1 MSSDLASQSEVNRLA
16 ALRRYSILD
25 TAAEAEFDE
34 IARLAG
40 QICGAPVALITLV
53 DRGREWY
60 KSQIGLGRREIPLEM
75 SIGRHTILQKGLLV
89 IPDLA
94 LDERFQ
100 DNPLVNDEPHLRF
113 YAGAVLETEGGVP
126 LGTLCVLDHQPRQLT
141 SAQAEALG
149 TLSRQVMA
157 RMELRIARQRL
168 HASEE
173 RFTAFMTHSP
183 AACWLAD
190 VEGRMQYVSP
200 GFYPMFGI
208 KELDVTGQTIQEL
221 FDPALA
227 DLYLENNRTVL
238 RQQSMMET
246 EEPGVTW
253 DGTPGEFTVVRFPV
267 NLPGHEP
274 LLGAIALDTTERKKA
289 EQTLRESEMRFRSYF
304 ELPLHGI
311 AITSP
316 TKGWIEV
323 NDKICSILGY
333 SREELTRMTWLE
345 MTYPDDLEA
354 DVRQFNRMV
363 AGEVDGYDIEKRFI
377 RKDGRIIWT
386 SLAVG
391 GVRNTDASLAYAVA
405 VLSDIT
411 ERKGAE
417 LVLKN
422 ALAEA
427 QRFRDALDQVPAYIY
442 MKDTESRYLYANQPT
457 LELFGCSVEELANCD
472 DMRFFPPA
480 ETRPQKDTDA
490 RAIKGEQTAQEI
502 DVPDAAGGRRVYW
515 DVKTPIDTESTGKEV
530 WGLLGIATD
539 ITANKEAEEALRQ
552 SELRFRQLAENINEV
567 FWITDPT
574 MGEALYV
581 SPAYERVW
589 QRTCASLYENSESWL
604 DAIHPEDRERVKKAV
619 KDKPPAGEYNE
630 IYRIVLP
637 DGMIR
642 WVHDRGYPVRNE
654 HGEVYRMVGTSEDI
668 TERRL
673 AEDKLREQATLLDK
687 AQDAIIVRDLD
698 HRIHYWNQSAERLYG
713 WSAAEALGRS
723 IKDLLYRDPTP
734 FLEATKAVLSKGE
747 WVGEIHQWDKQ
758 GRALVVECR
767 WTLVRD
773 DQGNPRSILA
783 INTDVTERKNLLQQ
797 LLRAQRMESI
807 GTLAGGIAHDLNNV
821 LAPIMMSIDLLRL
834 GEANP
839 QRQAILG
846 TIEGSAK
853 RGADMV
859 KQVLSFARGVT
870 GQRIEVQVGQL
881 LRETEKI
888 IRDTFP
894 KNIQAQSEILEDLW
908 VIQGDPTQLHQVLL
922 NLCVNARD
930 AMAEG
935 GVLSIT
941 ASNLLLDEHCA
952 DVTIEARPGPHVVI
966 EVADTGSG
974 ISPEVLER
982 IFEPF
987 FTTKELG
994 KGTGLGLSSTLAIVK
1009 SHGGFVRVHTE
1020 MGTGTKFGVYLPATT
1035 AVTSDTFV
1043 PAEAHLPRGNG
1054 ELVLV
1059 VDDEAAVRDITKHT
1073 LEAFGYRVLL
1083 ARDGSEASS
1092 IYASQGNGIA
1102 VVLTDMMMPVMDG
1115 PATIQALMG
1124 MNPQVRIIAA
1134 SGMSTNN
1141 MVAKVFGAGV
1151 RHFLPKPYTTETL
1164 LQALRLALRG

>member
-1 MSSDLASQSEVNRLA
+1 MTTNIMSSVPATLSETSRLA
-16 ALRRYSILD
+16 ALRRYNILD
-25 TAAEAEFDE
+25 TSAEAEFDE

-40 QICGAPVALITLV
+40 QICEAPVVLVTLV
-53 DRGREWY
+53 DRTREWY
-60 KSQIGLGRREIPLEM
+60 KSAIGLDWRESPLEA
-75 SIGRHTILQKGLLV
+75 SISRHAIQQKGLFV
-89 IPDLA
+89 VPDLA

-100 DNPLVNDEPHLRF
+100 DNPLVVGGPCLRF
-113 YAGAVLETEGGVP
+113 YAGAILESDGGVP

-141 SAQAEALG
+141 SAQEEALG
-149 TLSRQVMA
+149 TLARQVMA
-157 RMELRIARQRL
+157 RMELRVSRQRL

-200 GFYPMFGI
+200 GFYTMFGI
-208 KELDVTGQTIQEL
+208 KELDVTGRKIQDL

-227 DLYLENNRTVL
+227 ALYLENNRTVL

-253 DGTPGEFTVVRFPV
+253 DGTPGEFLVVRFPV

-274 LLGAIALDTTERKKA
+274 LLGAIALDTTERKEA
-289 EQTLRESEMRFRSYF
+289 ELTLRESEMRFRSYF

-333 SREELTRMTWLE
+333 SRGELTRMTWSE
-345 MTYPDDLEA
+345 MTYPDDLEP
-354 DVRQFNRMV
+354 DVRQFNRMA
-363 AGEVDGYDIEKRFI
+363 AGEVEGYDMEKRFI
-377 RKDGRIIWT
+377 RKDGQVIWT
-386 SLAVG
+386 GLAVG
-391 GVRNTDASLAYAVA
+391 CVRNPDGSLAYVVA
-405 VLSDIT
+405 VISDIT

-417 LVLKN
+417 LVLRN
-422 ALAEA
+422 ALTEA
-427 QRFRDALDQVPAYIY
+427 
-442 MKDTESRYLYANQPT
+442 
-457 LELFGCSVEELANCD
+457 
-472 DMRFFPPA
+472 
-480 ETRPQKDTDA
+480 
-490 RAIKGEQTAQEI
+490 
-502 DVPDAAGGRRVYW
+502 
-515 DVKTPIDTESTGKEV
+515 
-530 WGLLGIATD
+530 
-539 ITANKEAEEALRQ
+539 KEAEDALRQ
-552 SELRFRQLAENINEV
+552 SEQRFRQLAENINEV

-574 MGEALYV
+574 MEEALYV

-589 QRTCASLYENSESWL
+589 GCPVESLYTAPMSWL
-604 DAIHPEDRERVKKAV
+604 EAIHPEDRGRVARAV
-619 KDKPPAGEYNE
+619 ADKPPSGAYNQ
-630 IYRIVLP
+630 IFRILLP

-642 WVHDRGYPVRNE
+642 WVHDRGYPVRNGK
-654 HGEVYRMVGTSEDI
+654 GEVYRMVGTSEDI

-698 HRIHYWNQSAERLYG
+698 HRINYWNQSAERLYG
-713 WSAAEALGRS
+713 WTAAEAVGSS
-723 IKDLLYRDPTP
+723 IKDLLYRDPAS
-734 FLEATKAVLSKGE
+734 FLESTKAVLTKGE
-747 WVGEIHQWDKQ
+747 WIGEINQWDKQ
-758 GRALVVECR
+758 GRALIVECR

-773 DQGNPRSILA
+773 DHGNPRSILA

-834 GEANP
+834 GEMNP
-839 QRQAILG
+839 QRQAVL
-846 TIEGSAK
+846 TSIEGSAR

-870 GQRIEVQVGQL
+870 GQRIEVQVGEL
-881 LRETEKI
+881 LSEIKKI

-894 KNIQAQSEILEDLW
+894 KNIGSRSETPADLW
-908 VIQGDPTQLHQVLL
+908 VLQGDPTQLHQVLL

-930 AMAEG
+930 AMQEG
-935 GVLSIT
+935 GTLSLI
-941 ASNLLLDEHCA
+941 ARNLLLDEHSA
-952 DVTIEARPGPHVVI
+952 EVTLEARPGPHVVI
-966 EVADTGSG
+966 DVEDTGSG

-1020 MGTGTKFGVYLPATT
+1020 LGAGTRFGVYLPAST
-1035 AVTSDTFV
+1035 AVTPGAFTSV
-1043 PAEAHLPRGNG
+1043 EPHLPRGNG

-1059 VDDEAAVRDITKHT
+1059 VDDETAIREIAGHT
-1073 LEAFGYRVLL
+1073 LEAFGYQVLL
-1083 ARDGSEASS
+1083 ARDGSEACSL
-1092 IYASQGNGIA
+1092 YAAQGQDIA

-1115 PATIQALMG
+1115 PATIQALMA

-1134 SGMSTNN
+1134 SGMSSNT
-1141 MVAKVFGAGV
+1141 MVAKVFGDGV

-1164 LQALRLALRG
+1164 LQALRQALRG